1 MTPQEYFGEL
11 LDFYAHGMDV
21 MRAKNAD
28 YADKEDPFKNF
39 RASELVGVDP
49 ARAILVRIT
58 DKLARVSNLLD
69 NEAMVDDEK
78 IEDTLLDMANYINI
92 LHAYLQQE

>member
-39 RASELVGVDP
+39 RTSCLDLGSC
-49 ARAILVRIT
+49 R
-58 DKLARVSNLLD
+58 LLQ
-69 NEAMVDDEK
+69 
-78 IEDTLLDMANYINI
+78 
-92 LHAYLQQE
+92 LHHPS